1 MKKYLFI
8 LLSLAVAVSCHTSNN
23 KIVTYEDAEK
33 HFIASLTSL
42 DTSSVIS
49 MTNGFMEFLVDGK
62 IDSAVQQINVLD
74 GEVLYKSSSKYLDEL
89 SGRFSLFPVLKYEL
103 VRYSFSTE
111 GNNDVCYK
119 YWFDE
124 SHTMKLV
131 FNPVKVDDRW
141 YLTMK
146 DGTQSSKDLDE
157 DKQVHP
163 KSIAPEKIVL
173 NTAH

>member
-1 MKKYLFI
+1 MKKYFI
-8 LLSLAVAVSCHTSNN
+8 IILSLAAAVSCRTNN
-23 KIVTYEDAEK
+23 NQIVTYEDAEK
-33 HFIASLTSL
+33 QFIASLTSL
-42 DTSSVIS
+42 DTSSVLEK
-49 MTNGFMEFLVDGK
+49 TNGFMELLVEGK
-62 IDSAVQQINVLD
+62 VDSAVHQINVLD
-74 GEVLYKSSSKYLDEL
+74 AGVLYKSSSKYLDEL

-124 SHTMKLV
+124 SNTMKLV